1 MDGLRF
7 PAKEHLPTWEVVFPP
22 PKLEC
27 NVMHKLSALALIVM
41 ITAPL
46 PALAYTQEDAD
57 ACTPDAMKLCQ
68 AAIPDANRV
77 RDCLVQNKRNL
88 TSACAIV
95 MSRPHDA
102 SARDTPQ
109 NIQRTRY

>member
-1 MDGLRF
+1 
-7 PAKEHLPTWEVVFPP
+7 
-22 PKLEC
+22 
-27 NVMHKLSALALIVM
+27 MHKLSALAFIVM

-68 AAIPDANRV
+68 AAIPDAGRV
-77 RDCLVQNKRNL
+77 RDCLIQNKRGL
-88 TSACAIV
+88 SPACAIV

-102 SARDTPQ
+102 SSDRDNPQ
-109 NIQRTRY
+109 NIQKTRY